1 MQKFVAR
8 AAGILCAALVLG
20 GSAAKAE
27 PMQLRLATFGP
38 PTSYFYVD
46 IVLPWAEAVSKDS
59 EGTVEIKHFG
69 GGVLGSAGNM
79 IDTVTN
85 GAADIGWALQ
95 GTQPNK
101 YTKSGVVDLPFSY
114 ETGEEGAV
122 ALWRSFAS
130 GLVASDYDG
139 VKLFGVT
146 TWPGGVIGTRQKT
159 ITKLEDIKGQKLS
172 VSGKLRADVVTAL
185 GGTPVNVPVDEVY
198 QALDKGV
205 IDGLLGSITAVRQF
219 RYQEVTKNWV
229 ASSLAGASA
238 MLIMNKEKFASLPA
252 PAKAAFE
259 KHSGEALSRALGKDN
274 DAEVKRA
281 VAFLDEQAKAG
292 KGTPVRALPDA
303 EQARFVKAVQPV
315 INAWIERTPNG
326 RAVYDGYMTELAKV
340 RAGK

>member
-1 MQKFVAR
+1 MQKFLAR
-8 AAGILCAALVLG
+8 TAGVLG
-20 GSAAKAE
+20 AVLALGGAAKAE

-59 EGTVEIKHFG
+59 QGTIEIKHFG
-69 GGVLGSAGNM
+69 GSVLGNAGNM
-79 IDTVTN
+79 IDTVTT

-101 YTKSGVVDLPFSY
+101 FTKSGVVDLPFSY

-146 TWPGGVIGTRQKT
+146 TWPGGVIATRQKV
-159 ITKLEDIKGQKLS
+159 ITKMEDIKGQKLS
-172 VSGKLRADVVTAL
+172 VSGKLRADVVSAL
-185 GGTPVNVPVDEVY
+185 GGTPVNIPVDEVY
-198 QALDKGV
+198 QSLDKGV
-205 IDGLLGSITAVRQF
+205 IDGFLGSITAVRQF
-219 RYQEVTKNWV
+219 RYHEVAKNWV

-238 MLIMNKEKFASLPA
+238 MLIMNKEKFAGLPPA
-252 PAKAAFE
+252 AKAAFE
-259 KHSGEALSRALGKDN
+259 KHSGEALSRALGKAN
-274 DAEVKRA
+274 DGEVKRA
-281 VAFLDEQAKAG
+281 VAFLAEQAAAG
-292 KGTPVRALPDA
+292 KVTPVRTLPGP
-303 EQARFVKAVQPV
+303 EQARLVKAVQPV
-315 INAWIERTPNG
+315 IDDWVKRTANG
-326 RAVYDGYMTELAKV
+326 KAVYDGYMAELAKV